1 MKFHRETDGR
11 LVVSLTRG
19 EPVRASLEQL
29 ALEQGLVAA
38 QVSAIG
44 ALEDPELGCWDLEQ
58 KVYHKRLMP
67 GVWELLSLQGN
78 LSLHEEKPFLHAHVL
93 LSGADYTALGGH
105 FFESRVGVVLEMFV
119 LPYPTPLPR
128 RFCPELGLPR
138 WEPGGN

>member
-19 EPVRASLEQL
+19 EPVRARLEQL

-44 ALEDPELGCWDLEQ
+44 ALDEPVLGCWDLEQ
-58 KVYHKRLMP
+58 KIYHKKVLP

-78 LSLHEEKPFLHAHVL
+78 LSLLDGKPFLHAHVL
-93 LSGADYTALGGH
+93 LSGSDYQALGGH
-105 FFESRVGVVLEMFV
+105 FFEARVGVVLELFV
-119 LPYPTPLPR
+119 LPYPTSLPR